1 MNSSQAPR
9 RRGRPHVSWN
19 SEDRW
24 FLIQLALL
32 AKELRLV
39 TYEPDQQKASAPTLG
54 PETPPDIRPLR
65 PNHGAARFAFYWA
78 HGAAPLVDDETDP
91 SRPLVG
97 FSPFDDRIEAVDT
110 YDADIAHVRR
120 ALDGN
125 FQRYRAGDLRTQGIP
140 GTATIQTERLRIPG
154 IAIRTAQKILAVHM
168 ALGVYLLPRDLML
181 DQLRQLVG
189 ERLTQAGWPQLC
201 APLFDGLNQMPDL
214 KERFRRVGTLYPL
227 TRPSPTTT

>member
-1 MNSSQAPR
+1 MNSSQTPR
-9 RRGRPHVSWN
+9 ERGRPHVSWN

-39 TYEPDQQKASAPTLG
+39 ADEPDGQNESVPTLG
-54 PETPPDIRPLR
+54 PETPPDTRPLR

-78 HGAAPLVDDETDP
+78 HGAEPSVDASDP
-91 SRPLVG
+91 KKPMIG
-97 FSPFDDRIEAVDT
+97 FSPVDDQVEAVET
-110 YDADIAHVRR
+110 YERDIMHVRR
-120 ALDGN
+120 ALDGD
-125 FQRYRAGDLRTQGIP
+125 FQRYRVGDLRTQDSS

-154 IAIRTAQKILAVHM
+154 IAITTAQKILAVHM

-201 APLFDGLNQMPDL
+201 APLFDGLSQMPDL

-227 TRPSPTTT
+227 TPPSPTTK